1 MEITQQQAYEA
12 ALTIIGQLTV
22 EQHFRQGVIEDQAR
36 KIAESRPEASQADED
51 YQQK

>member
-22 EQHFRQGVIEDQAR
+22 EQHFRQRVIEDQAR
-36 KIAESRPEASQADED
+36 KIAKSDEESPDADAYSQ
-51 YQQK
+51 KN